1 MAPHVPVITMITFNK
16 KFERDMKGLKPDV
29 LAATK
34 EAIRDLYKHPIP
46 NVRRLHSLTG
56 YKNPKIFTVDV
67 FSNKSYKISLEI
79 DAGIANL
86 RRVAT
91 HKEIDILP

>member
-1 MAPHVPVITMITFNK
+1 
-16 KFERDMKGLKPDV
+16 MKGLKPDV
-29 LAATK
+29 LAAAK

-46 NVRRLHSLTG
+46 KARRLHSLTG
-56 YKNPKIFTVDV
+56 YKNPKVFTVDV

-79 DAGIANL
+79 DDGVAIL

-91 HKEIDILP
+91 HKEIDVLP

>member
-1 MAPHVPVITMITFNK
+1 MPPHAPIIATITFNK
-16 KFERDMKGLKPDV
+16 KFKRDMKGLEPDV

-34 EAIRDLYKHPIP
+34 EAIRDLYKYPIP
-46 NVRRLHSLTG
+46 KVRRLHSLTG
-56 YKNPKIFTVDV
+56 YKNPKVFTVDV

-79 DAGIANL
+79 DAGAAIL

-91 HKEIDILP
+91 HKEIDVLP